1 MIKNCMEDIVEDLL
15 PVVLVNYKG
24 GCTCSRCIDDVKAIA
39 LNNLKPLYAASE
51 NGRLYNKMNE
61 MKTQFRID
69 VINELTKAMEK
80 VCENP
85 FH

>member
-1 MIKNCMEDIVEDLL
+1 MEDIVEDLFA
-15 PVVLVNYKG
+15 VVLVNYEG
-24 GCTCSRCIDDVKAIA
+24 VCTCDRCIDDVKAIA
-39 LNNLKPLYAASE
+39 LNNLKPLYATSE

-61 MKTQFRID
+61 MKAQFRID

-80 VCENP
+80 VCDNP

>member
-15 PVVLVNYKG
+15 PVVLVNYEG
-24 GCTCSRCIDDVKAIA
+24 VCTCSRCIDDVKAIA
-39 LNNLKPLYAASE
+39 LNNLTPLYAASE

-61 MKTQFRID
+61 MKTQFRVD